1 MATSENQ
8 LDLVFV
14 APDATALAPAES
26 FLSAEKS
33 RIAAADVLT
42 GRRSVRLVGIN
53 GAALAMPELIKRA
66 NAAGLDAA
74 LVSHDLKLSQFKA
87 AFFDMDSTLVA
98 NETLDEM
105 ARMLGLGEACAE
117 ITHKAMTG
125 EIKDYAASLR
135 ARVALL
141 KGLSAECVSDLTADL
156 KLNPGVETMIGR
168 LNAAGLATYVVSSG
182 FTILTEVVRRKLN
195 MTGTH
200 SNVIG
205 IADGRFTGDVTGPEG
220 GTIIDASGKAAFV
233 RETMAAM
240 RLDPTASIC
249 AGDGSNDVGMVSAAG
264 FGAGF
269 RPKAVLAPHCRMQIN
284 VCGFDVLL
292 EAFADTAE
300 VFA

>member
-8 LDLVFV
+8 FDLVFV
-14 APDATALAPAES
+14 APDALALASAES

-42 GRRSVRLVGIN
+42 GRRSVRLVGID
-53 GAALAMPELIKRA
+53 GATLAMPELIKRA

-156 KLNPGVETMIGR
+156 KLNPGVEAMIGR

-240 RLDPTASIC
+240 GLDPTASIC